1 MAVYTVEAFKHT
13 GYSPNN
19 IPDSAA
25 TLRAL
30 FPDISTY
37 PNINLLQDRGV
48 DSIQI
53 ESTWESAK
61 NIDYVCL
68 GGSNYYIVVEHK
80 MINSKVVQLFLTMDY
95 LTTMGLS
102 NIEIVSG
109 WCTRRHVTD
118 DRLFSNVLDE
128 PYAPQQDLELDMG
141 EIIVPSGEGYT
152 NLVCSTVDLSKL
164 DFEADAYESA
174 VGQLTVVVPK
184 LPPSSS
190 ETEIQ
195 MNTNG
200 GHQYKFT
207 MPQTAL
213 YDIDNPTVQE
223 KTQSLRSLGVEASI
237 TAAYKIPN
245 GYCIP
250 IMGADGKLERITSL
264 VYNPTLNTIPY
275 IYPTTVPVKNNKVLT
290 GQFHKIRLYSVVSG
304 DAAEYRVDEVY
315 LPGATYFQVTLFADP
330 QPTGK
335 PYCRPYAFRRN
346 TDDVFI
352 EAVSGAQWQNYQMV
366 YNERSGQ
373 AFADL
378 ENGRRKFE
386 QVLNVVDY
394 ATSLPGRLGGGLMAG
409 GPLGAITAVTGAVTE
424 GARTL
429 GNIHDQGQDYQ
440 NAKNVVVP
448 DIRFPLSNTLQNY
461 LSNAFWAVRVR
472 LSESDTVRFDAFL
485 TQFGYAV
492 SEPLKDEHFYGRLH
506 FNYVKANGVNL
517 KMKEGKPFDMMSRMG
532 AIQQIEAGVRV
543 WHTAP
548 DISAMY
554 DNPIV

>member
-1 MAVYTVEAFKHT
+1 MTVYKVEAFKHT
-13 GYSPNN
+13 GFSPNN

-30 FPDISTY
+30 FPDISVY
-37 PNINLLQDRGV
+37 PSVNLLQDRGV
-48 DSIQI
+48 PSIQI
-53 ESTWESAK
+53 ESTWEAAK

-68 GGSNYYIVVEHK
+68 GDVNYYIVVEHI
-80 MINSKVVQLFLTMDY
+80 MVNPKVTRLVLSMDY
-95 LTTMGLS
+95 LTTLGLG
-102 NIEIVSG
+102 NLEIVSG

-128 PYAPQQDLELDMG
+128 PYAPQQALELDMG

-184 LPPSSS
+184 LPPSST

-250 IMGADGKLERITSL
+250 VMGADGKLDRITSL
-264 VYNPTLNTIPY
+264 VYNPTLDSIPY
-275 IYPTTVPVKNNKVLT
+275 IYPTQVSVKNNKVFS

-315 LPGATYFQVTLFADP
+315 LPGATNFQVTLFADP

-335 PYCRPYAFRRN
+335 PYCRPYAYRKN

-386 QVLNVVDY
+386 QVMSVVDY
-394 ATSLPGRLGGGLMAG
+394 AASMPGRFA
-409 GPLGAITAVTGAVTE
+409 LGALAGPAGVAGAVA
-424 GARTL
+424 GAVSDGGRL
-429 GNIHDQGQDYQ
+429 LANVHNQEQDYQ

-461 LSNAFWAVRVR
+461 LSNAFWAIRVR
-472 LSESDTVRFDAFL
+472 LSESDTIRFDAFL

-492 SEPLKDEHFYGRLH
+492 SEPLKDEHFRGRVH

-517 KMKEGKPFDMMSRMG
+517 KMKQGKPFDMMSRLG
-532 AIQQIEAGVRV
+532 AIAQIEAGVRV

-548 DISAMY
+548 DIAAMY
-554 DNPIV
+554 DNPIA